1 MIRRLGMAVLAAALG
16 LAGMQGTPEDDRLFD
31 QVRRR
36 LANDPD
42 VRGAAFEVSV
52 KNGVVRMRGTVE
64 KEKYRQKAERL
75 VKKMKGVKQVIN
87 ELKVAPR

>member
-1 MIRRLGMAVLAAALG
+1 MLKRLGAAVLAATMTFA
-16 LAGMQGTPEDDRLFD
+16 MQGTPADDQLFD

-42 VRGAAFEVSV
+42 VRGAAFEVTV
-52 KNGVVRMRGTVE
+52 KDGVVRIRGTVE
-64 KEKYRQKAERL
+64 KDKYRKKAERL
-75 VKKMKGVKQVIN
+75 VKKIKGVKQVVN